1 MKRRQAKGNFCAR
14 NRGQDVVSKITPARV
29 GALVERKELG
39 EGGSDLV
46 IPLLAEGCVGE
57 WQLCKRR
64 GVLEANSSEHRE
76 LSQANGQSNATQ
88 RAPG

>member
-1 MKRRQAKGNFCAR
+1 M
-14 NRGQDVVSKITPARV
+14 
-29 GALVERKELG
+29 
-39 EGGSDLV
+39 